1 MIYHYWPNIF
11 LCFFLMKYLKPYIII
26 VISCFTYLIY
36 KTLLYVAKR
45 TIILQSFLVKMYSTQ
60 NTGRKTNTI

>member
-1 MIYHYWPNIF
+1 
-11 LCFFLMKYLKPYIII
+11 MKYLKPYIII